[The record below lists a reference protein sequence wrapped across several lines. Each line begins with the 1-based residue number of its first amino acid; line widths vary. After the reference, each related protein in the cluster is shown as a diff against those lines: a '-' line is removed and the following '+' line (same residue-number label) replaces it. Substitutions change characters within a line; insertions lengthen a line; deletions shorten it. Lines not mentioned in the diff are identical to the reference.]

1 MKVPLHPSFW
11 VLWVVFIGLAA
22 TEAAAGQSSSCRD
35 GATLQE
41 AAHGE
46 GRQAIDEFNH
56 RFVEACRKM
65 ENAGTIELWAADG
78 VDLLPGLDPM
88 VGKSAIAKW
97 LNGLTEQTKGAK
109 VLQCDVDWQK
119 IEISGDVA
127 YEWGINTQTVS
138 IPSQA
143 EPFTNKGKIIL
154 ILRRQT
160 DGSWKLSLES
170 WNNSPKPTA
179 NNE

>member
-1 MKVPLHPSFW
+1 MKVPLRPPFW
-11 VLWVVFIGLAA
+11 VFCVVSIGLAA
-22 TEAAAGQSSSCRD
+22 SEVAAGQSSCRD
-35 GATLQE
+35 GATLQ
-41 AAHGE
+41 AAHAE
-46 GRQAIDEFNH
+46 GGKAIDEFNR

-65 ENAGTIELWAADG
+65 DNAGTVELWEADG

-97 LNGLTEQTKGAK
+97 LTGLTEQTKGTK

-119 IEISGDVA
+119 IEISGDLA

-138 IPSQA
+138 IPNQA
-143 EPFTNKGKIIL
+143 EPFKNKGKITL
-154 ILRRQT
+154 ILRRQA
-160 DGSWKLSLES
+160 DGSWKLALES

>member
-1 MKVPLHPSFW
+1 MKVPLHPPFW
-11 VLWVVFIGLAA
+11 VLCVVFIGLA
-22 TEAAAGQSSSCRD
+22 TPDGAAGQSSSCRD
-35 GATLQE
+35 GATLQ
-41 AAHGE
+41 AQGE
-46 GRQAIDEFNH
+46 GRKTIDEFNH
-56 RFVEACRKM
+56 LFVEACRKM
-65 ENAGTIELWAADG
+65 DNAGTVELWAADG

-97 LNGLTEQTKGAK
+97 LNGLAEQSKGAK

-138 IPSQA
+138 IPNQA
-143 EPFTNKGKIIL
+143 EPFKNKGKISL

-160 DGSWKLSLES
+160 DGSWKLALES
-170 WNNSPKPTA
+170 WNNSPKPSA
-179 NNE
+179 NSE